1 MAIDQEIQQKV
12 DAYRNNPQALQQRY
26 AQNQQLVDLLA
37 LQKIKSEMD
46 AAKRDIEMKMQQ
58 QPGTIKQQREQELME
73 RTKQDMMDQTA
84 GVMRQKQAQQQQ
96 NLQKVAQG
104 GLGALAPQRPPAP
117 GPAQQIA
124 NQSQPMPRMA
134 AGGAVTGAQNNPYHM
149 QGMYGPSG
157 MDNQGTQGQNLTPEE
172 IQRLRQMAN
181 QSQSM
186 PRMATGGIVA
196 FQQGRGVSG
205 LSSMPGLSDADI
217 AGMTPER
224 LAELR
229 RTDPERY
236 RTIRN
241 ELARRQREAGSD
253 YSMYGG
259 EAGRT
264 DTDAIARERP
274 QRPSLLSRG
283 LQSLNLQGS
292 QSIVPGSTALPPEQG
307 PDVLGPET
315 FAPTV
320 ARQGPEDFAF
330 GIGAD
335 AAPRRAGGI
344 EALVPTAGP
353 DDGLRDGPAEPTAT
367 EADVGPVA
375 GGAGG
380 AGGASGIASIGGG
393 SAEAAMERG
402 FARAD
407 QYTGRQE
414 KADRYAELESQ
425 LAALDAEYDPAQAR
439 RDELV
444 SFLIGTGGR
453 GSTALAGGAAAA
465 LGAEARNR
473 KERRDNLLERINLA
487 ERGMTTDTNLS
498 TLGMQLGREMY
509 AQVSMN
515 NRQAASD
522 AAAMSREQLRDTRE
536 RAKMEADQRQSDRD
550 EAYRRDSLEIER
562 AQAVADDRNA
572 TITAASGAL
581 ARMETLREN
590 EIARQE
596 SKLGVAEMQTRLNNA
611 MVGEDTTKL
620 QADIATASRLAAV
633 TANEIL
639 AANGFFDAQEG
650 LILKLQEE
658 GLTAPAAPTE
668 DDLESIAFNP
678 IGTTQ

>member
-1 MAIDQEIQQKV
+1 
-12 DAYRNNPQALQQRY
+12 
-26 AQNQQLVDLLA
+26 
-37 LQKIKSEMD
+37 
-46 AAKRDIEMKMQQ
+46 
-58 QPGTIKQQREQELME
+58 
-73 RTKQDMMDQTA
+73 
-84 GVMRQKQAQQQQ
+84 
-96 NLQKVAQG
+96 
-104 GLGALAPQRPPAP
+104 
-117 GPAQQIA
+117 
-124 NQSQPMPRMA
+124 
-134 AGGAVTGAQNNPYHM
+134 
-149 QGMYGPSG
+149 
-157 MDNQGTQGQNLTPEE
+157 
-172 IQRLRQMAN
+172 
-181 QSQSM
+181 
-186 PRMATGGIVA
+186 
-196 FQQGRGVSG
+196 
-205 LSSMPGLSDADI
+205 
-217 AGMTPER
+217 
-224 LAELR
+224 
-229 RTDPERY
+229 
-236 RTIRN
+236 
-241 ELARRQREAGSD
+241 
-253 YSMYGG
+253 
-259 EAGRT
+259 
-264 DTDAIARERP
+264 
-274 QRPSLLSRG
+274 
-283 LQSLNLQGS
+283 
-292 QSIVPGSTALPPEQG
+292 
-307 PDVLGPET
+307 
-315 FAPTV
+315 
-320 ARQGPEDFAF
+320 
-330 GIGAD
+330 
-335 AAPRRAGGI
+335 
-344 EALVPTAGP
+344 
-353 DDGLRDGPAEPTAT
+353 
-367 EADVGPVA
+367 
-375 GGAGG
+375 
-380 AGGASGIASIGGG
+380 
-393 SAEAAMERG
+393 MERG

-473 KERRDNLLERINLA
+473 KARRDNLLERINLA

-550 EAYRRDSLEIER
+550 EAYRRDSLEISR

-596 SKLGVAEMQTRLNNA
+596 SKLGVAEMQTQLNNA